1 MVPFDVVLRAIESFH
16 HEGAARHALVLHA
29 EGAGLVELH
38 RMLGTEMRIIGL
50 KAKAYFWPHVTVL
63 YGPDIVAKRRI
74 TPIRFTVKEFAF
86 IHSELG
92 LSKYNV
98 IGQWPLDG

>member
-1 MVPFDVVLRAIESFH
+1 
-16 HEGAARHALVLHA
+16 
-29 EGAGLVELH
+29 
-38 RMLGTEMRIIGL
+38 MLGAEMRLLGL
-50 KAKAYFWPHVTVL
+50 KAKAHFRPHVTVL

-74 TPIRFTVKEFAF
+74 TPIRFAVKEFAF

-98 IGQWPLDG
+98 IDRWPLDA